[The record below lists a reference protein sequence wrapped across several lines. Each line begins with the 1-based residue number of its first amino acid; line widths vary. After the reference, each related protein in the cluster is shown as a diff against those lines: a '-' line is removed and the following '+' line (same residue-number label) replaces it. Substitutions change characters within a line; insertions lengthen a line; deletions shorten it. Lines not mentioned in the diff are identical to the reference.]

1 MLFIYFNGVI
11 KVDYRVNEKVSASSL
26 ADLRQ
31 SVGWNRMEQELGNP
45 KLKDFLT
52 ISCYDASELIGYVDV
67 VSNGVMDAYIQDL
80 IVRPDY
86 QNKGIGTELMNK
98 AISCIK
104 EKGIYMIS
112 VIYGEEELRSFYE
125 KFGFYTMLCGQ
136 LETYKSK

>member
-1 MLFIYFNGVI
+1 M
-11 KVDYRVNEKVSASSL
+11 DYRVNEKIPVLNL

-45 KLKDFLT
+45 KLQDFLT
-52 ISCYDASELIGYVDV
+52 IACYDNSELIGYVCV
-67 VSNGVMDAYIQDL
+67 VSNGVLDAYIQDL
-80 IVRPDY
+80 MVRPDY

-98 AISCIK
+98 AISYIK

-125 KFGFYTMLCGQ
+125 RFGFYTMLCGQ
-136 LETYKSK
+136 IETYKSE

>member
-11 KVDYRVNEKVSASSL
+11 KMDYRVNEKVSVSSL

-31 SVGWNRMEQELGNP
+31 SVGWNRMEQEFGNP

-52 ISCYDASELIGYVDV
+52 ISCYNNSELIGYVDV
-67 VSNGVMDAYIQDL
+67 VSNGVTDAYIQDL
-80 IVRPDY
+80 IVRPNY

-98 AISCIK
+98 AISYIK

-125 KFGFYTMLCGQ
+125 RFGFYTMLCGQ

>member
-1 MLFIYFNGVI
+1 MRYEM
-11 KVDYRVNEKVSASSL
+11 DYRLNEKISFLTL

-45 KLKDFLT
+45 KLQDFLT
-52 ISCYDASELIGYVDV
+52 IACYDNLELVGYVSV
-67 VSNGVMDAYIQDL
+67 VSNGVLDAYVQDL
-80 IVRPDY
+80 MVRPDY

-98 AISCIK
+98 AISNIK

-125 KFGFYTMLCGQ
+125 RFGFHTLLCGQ
-136 LETYKSK
+136 IETYKSE

>member
-1 MLFIYFNGVI
+1 M
-11 KVDYRVNEKVSASSL
+11 DYRVNEKVAASSL

-52 ISCYDASELIGYVDV
+52 ISCYSNSELIGYVEV
-67 VSNGVMDAYIQDL
+67 VSNCVSDAYIQDL
-80 IVRPDY
+80 MVRPDY

-98 AISCIK
+98 AISYIK

-125 KFGFYTMLCGQ
+125 RFGFYTMLCGQ

>member
-1 MLFIYFNGVI
+1 M
-11 KVDYRVNEKVSASSL
+11 DYRLNEKISVLTL

-31 SVGWNRMEQELGNP
+31 SVGWNRMERELGNS
-45 KLKDFLT
+45 KLQDFLT
-52 ISCYDASELIGYVDV
+52 IACYDNSELIGYVSV
-67 VSNGVMDAYIQDL
+67 VSNGVLDAYIQDL

-98 AISCIK
+98 AISYIK

-125 KFGFYTMLCGQ
+125 RFGFYTMLCGQ
-136 LETYKSK
+136 IETYKSE